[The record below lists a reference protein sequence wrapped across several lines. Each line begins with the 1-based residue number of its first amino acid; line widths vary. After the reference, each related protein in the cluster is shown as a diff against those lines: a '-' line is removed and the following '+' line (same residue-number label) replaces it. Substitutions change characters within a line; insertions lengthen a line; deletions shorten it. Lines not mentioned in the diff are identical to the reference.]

1 MKRIVF
7 LVFGI
12 ILAVSV
18 VQSGAQP
25 PATKPAAKKTPSTKS
40 AVTDSAAA
48 KAPAAADPALT
59 KPPATKPENAKDA
72 ENSDELVAIRQ
83 AAEDFAAAFNNGDAS
98 TVAAHWTEDGE
109 YISEAGAVFSGRK
122 AIEDEYRNFF
132 AANPGHHIGISMP
145 CDC

>member
-59 KPPATKPENAKDA
+59 KPPATKPENA
-72 ENSDELVAIRQ
+72 
-83 AAEDFAAAFNNGDAS
+83 
-98 TVAAHWTEDGE
+98 VAADGDDAFHRVVDP
-109 YISEAGAVFSGRK
+109 IRPREALLVREGSVWANTRHRLGR
-122 AIEDEYRNFF
+122 
-132 AANPGHHIGISMP
+132 S
-145 CDC
+145 